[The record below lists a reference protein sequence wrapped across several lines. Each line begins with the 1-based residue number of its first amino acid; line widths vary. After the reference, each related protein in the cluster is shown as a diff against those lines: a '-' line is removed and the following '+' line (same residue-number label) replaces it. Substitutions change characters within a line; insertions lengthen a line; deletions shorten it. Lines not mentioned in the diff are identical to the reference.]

1 MTTQP
6 PTADNLPHLLVVD
19 DSRLMRRAII
29 KILGKEYRLS
39 EAGDGEEA
47 WQRLQEHNDI
57 KMIFSD
63 LSMPNLDGFGLLER
77 IRNSDDPQLQNLPV
91 IIITGAEDDEETKQ
105 RALSRGASDFISKPF
120 ESVQLRTRAQTHL
133 RLDDTH
139 RQLSKTVSQLEE
151 QGTRDEVTGL
161 ANKNY
166 FLQRGN
172 KDLAFAKR
180 HSGEL
185 ALLLIQIDNFN
196 KLFTRFGKE
205 AAQHTLQQVSRIMLD
220 NVRQE
225 DTVARIG
232 VAQLVFLTPSTNCVG
247 ARQLGERV
255 RKQID
260 ELSIEF
266 GGVAL
271 PATISTVI
279 AAVDITR
286 DTSLDNLLKIA
297 RQYLNEAIDSGGN
310 RVVLDEA
317 DVTATIEAGEI
328 KGVAV
333 AEPLAAEPD
342 LETAIQLC
350 HTEEAARIQPYLA
363 SLLRKLYPLLQVCNQ
378 QLKLGIDDALET
390 IRQRLDK

>member
-247 ARQLGERV
+247 ARQLGERI

-271 PATISTVI
+271 PATISTGI